1 MSKRLLSLAAG
12 VMIEFPAEEVVS
24 AAAAAGWPA
33 CGIWF
38 DLEQW
43 SDAREREI
51 KRRLDDTGVVAL
63 DIEPIIVGVGDDPT
77 DRLVDAAAAL
87 GAQFILFTSRIG
99 EWDVV
104 VERFGYACDRA
115 RAVDPSITVVYEFL
129 PIFPLG
135 TIADAHR
142 VVTEA
147 ARPNSAILVDNLH
160 LRSSGARPAD
170 VVAYDRNLFP
180 YIQIADAP
188 LRAPSDGAALYDEAI
203 NGRSWPGDGELPIDE
218 LLAVVPDVPIS
229 YEVRSAA
236 TRSAYPDPVA
246 RAKYGW
252 GRVRHHAG

>member
-12 VMIEFPAEEVVS
+12 VMIEFPAEDVVS

-51 KRRLDDTGVVAL
+51 KRRLDDTGVIAL

-87 GAQFILFTSRIG
+87 GARFILFTSRIG
-99 EWDVV
+99 DWDVV
-104 VERFGYACDRA
+104 IERFGRACDRA
-115 RAVDPSITVVYEFL
+115 QSADPSITVVYEFL
-129 PIFPLG
+129 PIFPLA
-135 TIADAHR
+135 TIVDAHR

-160 LRSSGARPAD
+160 LRSSGAVPSD
-170 VVAYDRNLFP
+170 VARYDRSLFP
-180 YIQIADAP
+180 YVQIADAP

-203 NGRSWPGDGELPIDE
+203 NGRSWPGDGQLPIDE
-218 LLAVVPDVPIS
+218 LLAVIPDVPIS

-236 TRSAYPDPVA
+236 TREAFPDPVE

-252 GRVRHHAG
+252 SRVQHHAG